1 MSKFN
6 GVELTQETILEC
18 RQWFADNCQA
28 CINDAISGEQ
38 KVNDITSYIV
48 WQTESKQNALI
59 GKWDY
64 TFAFLQRAHFMQT
77 GECVALL
84 K

>member
-6 GVELTQETILEC
+6 GVELTQETITTT

-28 CINDAISGEQ
+28 CINDAISGAQ
-38 KVNDITSYIV
+38 KVNDLVYYV
-48 WQTESKQNALI
+48 NKKTEHKADALS
-59 GKWDY
+59 GKWDH
-64 TFAFLQRAHFMQT
+64 TFSFLQRAHFVQT

-84 K
+84 N